1 MGRRLLEELQGIE
14 EPIQNVAFYCGN
26 QEDMRMSNSPAPSV
40 HADEVRSQG
49 GHHLAGYNS
58 RSLKEAGIL
67 LIAQLMPPGNMS
79 FGYDQ
84 RVALTEGIDIE
95 DA

>member
-1 MGRRLLEELQGIE
+1 MGRRLLKELQGIE
-14 EPIQNVAFYCGN
+14 ETIQNIAFYCGN
-26 QEDMRMSNSPAPSV
+26 QEDVSVSYPPAPGV

-58 RSLKEAGIL
+58 CSFKEAGVL
-67 LIAQLMPPGNMS
+67 LIAQLMPPGNMP
-79 FGYDQ
+79 FRYDQ
-84 RVALTEGIDIE
+84 RVACTEGIDIE